1 MNVADSTQ
9 AVSSFI
15 QQGQE
20 AGLISAG
27 DPEVMAGLIRSV
39 VILSIHKDDIGR
51 EVYPDVLEKMI
62 GLIADN
68 FSRKEKEQGL

>member
-1 MNVADSTQ
+1 MADSTQ